1 LPELAQPRTFEDG
14 ASILRSLFAA
24 QFPKVSPMQWLAA
37 AHRAWRNDGADLKP
51 TYDVRLA
58 LSLAG
63 VDTEKPLP
71 VLWKEFDTIVDR
83 PMLVIRGANSDILSA
98 ETVEA
103 MAARHPGMEVV
114 EVPDQGHVP
123 LFESELVQQVARF
136 VAACEKA
143 RTKAGQAHASGAR

>member
-1 LPELAQPRTFEDG
+1 MPHN
-14 ASILRSLFAA
+14 
-24 QFPKVSPMQWLAA
+24 FPKVSPRQLARRGSPCLA
-37 AHRAWRNDGADLKP
+37 NDGVDLKP
-51 TYDVRLA
+51 TYDIRLA

-71 VLWKEFDTIVDR
+71 ALWKEFDTLVDR

-103 MAARHPGMEVV
+103 MAARHVGMEVV
-114 EVPDQGHVP
+114 EVLDQGHVP
-123 LFESELVQQVARF
+123 LFESELVLQVARF